1 MGCLNYSDSLFFS
14 FEICYN
20 LFMNIIVSKSRL
32 SGAITVPGSKSHTIR
47 ALLLA
52 TIAEGTSHIKNPLPS
67 ADCLSTAA
75 AVPLIG
81 SKIDLNLST
90 EGEPGTEW
98 IVDGAGKNLHLPDD
112 VVNVGDS
119 GSLLY
124 FLTPIAACF
133 EGTSVFTG
141 DASIR
146 KRPVLH
152 VVDALNQLGAKSFVT
167 RPGSNGCPLV
177 ITGSIKKGGT
187 VRTPGEISSQYISGL
202 MMAGILTE
210 NPVKLELSNPK
221 ETPYLTMTQKWL
233 EKVGVKCQIS
243 EDFKHIEVTP
253 CKSFKGFDVTI
264 PSDWE
269 GVAFPLIAAL
279 ITDSKITIENV
290 DSSGTQGDD
299 AIVEILQ
306 SIGGDII
313 WKKDEETLTVA
324 GGKCSKDGIGRLSTE
339 NLPNGEL
346 HVNISGFP
354 DAVCAISAIACFTEG
369 TVVIEDAA
377 VCRRKETD
385 RLKVLNVE
393 LSKLGA
399 EIEEREDSLIIHGHS
414 PVLKDGS
421 PNPAFK
427 MHGGI
432 CQSYDDHRMAMSLAC
447 LGLGLSETENLIIND
462 AECCSVSFPHFY
474 DVMKTIGANY
484 KEEV

>member
-1 MGCLNYSDSLFFS
+1 MT
-14 FEICYN
+14 
-20 LFMNIIVSKSRL
+20 IIASKSSL
-32 SGAITVPGSKSHTIR
+32 SGSITVPGSKSHTIR

-81 SKIDLNLST
+81 SEVDLNLLA
-90 EGEPGTEW
+90 ENEPGTEW
-98 IVDGAGKNLHLPDD
+98 TVYGAGKNLHLPDD

-152 VVDALNQLGAKSFVT
+152 VVDALNQLGAKCFVT
-167 RPGSNGCPLV
+167 RPNANGCPLV

-187 VRTPGEISSQYISGL
+187 VKTPGEISSQYISGL

-210 NPVKLELSNPK
+210 NPIKIELSNPK

-233 EKVGVKCQIS
+233 EKVGVKCSVS

-279 ITDSKITIENV
+279 ISDSKISIEHV

-299 AIVEILQ
+299 AIVSILQ
-306 SIGGDII
+306 SIGGDIV
-313 WKKDEETLTVA
+313 WDKKAETLVVA
-324 GGKCSKDGIGRLSTE
+324 GGKCAKDGIGRLTTE
-339 NLPNGEL
+339 NCPNGEL

-354 DAVCAISAIACFTEG
+354 DAVCALSAIACFTEG
-369 TVVIEDAA
+369 TVYIEDAA

-385 RLKVLNVE
+385 RLKVLTVE
-393 LSKLGA
+393 LSRLGA
-399 EIEEREDSLIIHGHS
+399 EIEEKEDSLVIHGHS

-421 PNPAFK
+421 PNPEFK
-427 MHGGI
+427 LHGAL
-432 CQSYDDHRMAMSLAC
+432 CDSYDDHRMAMSLSC
-447 LGLGLSETENLIIND
+447 MGLGLPQDEKIIVND
-462 AECCSVSFPHFY
+462 AECCAVSFPHFY
-474 DVMKTIGANY
+474 DMMNTINANFR
-484 KEEV
+484 EEV